1 MPERELTPE
10 REKKRETFQ
19 AKNSP
24 GAEVIPSE
32 DAPEQDVAPEFE
44 GEPLETEG
52 ETTEKITA
60 PNTTSKSVK
69 RKKLWGKKRD
79 R

>member
-10 REKKRETFQ
+10 REKKREDFK
-19 AKNSP
+19 AKNTP

-32 DAPEQDVAPEFE
+32 DAPEQDVMPEFE

-52 ETTEKITA
+52 ETKEKIL
-60 PNTTSKSVK
+60 PP
-69 RKKLWGKKRD
+69 KKR